1 MTEPAGI
8 EGAEPSILPVNVVE
22 RVRDYLEVGD
32 VDAAHDFVRRSLR
45 RAYIIGWLAS
55 RRESKEKRPAAP
67 SPWDR
72 SGRLPAS

>member
-32 VDAAHDFVRRSLR
+32 IDAAHDLVRRALR
-45 RAYIIGWLAS
+45 RAYNMGWLQS
-55 RRESKEKRPAAP
+55 RRDAKSKQPASF

-72 SGRLPAS
+72 SGWKRRP